1 MKTILKR
8 YPAIPILAGFLF
20 VIISGT
26 VLLKIPVSTTEGYIP
41 WIDALFTATS
51 AVCVTGLIVVDTG
64 SYFSVFGQIVILI
77 LIQIGG
83 LGVMTLAVLFFQ
95 WIGKQITLQ
104 QRILV
109 QDLYSIAPRK
119 DIFRLVSSV
128 VIFTFAAELIGM
140 ILLFTRWRHT
150 MPVRDAW
157 FHSIFHSISAFCNAG
172 FSLNADSITAY
183 KSDAL
188 INVTMCCLIIAGG
201 IGFPVLY
208 DLAVTFRNREKRLK
222 LTVQTRVVLV
232 TTIILIAGGALVFG
246 ILERHSPEVSA
257 SLNERVLTALF
268 QSVTCRTAG
277 FNTVEIGALQN
288 TTLMMVMFLMFFGAS
303 PGSCGGG
310 VKTTTLA
317 ILTGFIISRF
327 KGSKHINLFKKTI
340 PSDTVN
346 MSMSLVIIAALLIC
360 VILFMVLSHGLLTES
375 SESDKQIFL
384 ACLFETV
391 SAFGTVGLSMGITS
405 ELNTWGKA
413 WIILM
418 MIIGRLGVLT
428 FAYLIVGKST
438 EKRIEY
444 AEENI
449 MIG

>member
-1 MKTILKR
+1 MKTLFKKH
-8 YPAIPILAGFLF
+8 PATPILAGFLF

-26 VLLKIPVSTTEGYIP
+26 VLLKLPVSTANGYIT
-41 WIDALFTATS
+41 WIDAFFTATS

-64 SYFSVFGQIVILI
+64 SYFSVFGQIVILS
-77 LIQIGG
+77 LFQIGG
-83 LGVMTLAVLFFQ
+83 LGVMTIAVLFFQ
-95 WIGKQITLQ
+95 WIGKQISLQ

-109 QDLYSIAPRK
+109 QDLYSVAPRK

-128 VIFTFAAELIGM
+128 VIFTFTAEIIGM
-140 ILLFTRWRHT
+140 LLLYIRWSHT
-150 MPVRDAW
+150 MPVRNAW

-172 FSLNADSITAY
+172 FSLNSDSMIAH

-188 INVTMCCLIIAGG
+188 INLTMCCLIIAGG

-208 DLAVTFRNREKRLK
+208 DLAITFRNRKKRLK

-232 TTIILIAGGALVFG
+232 TTFVLIVGGALIFG
-246 ILERHSPEVSA
+246 ILERHSPDVSA
-257 SLNERVLTALF
+257 SLNDRVLTALF

-277 FNTVEIGALQN
+277 FNTVDIGALKS
-288 TTLMMVMFLMFFGAS
+288 TTIMMAVFLMFFGAS

-317 ILTGFIISRF
+317 ILSGFVISRF
-327 KGSKHINLFKKTI
+327 KRSKYVNIFRKTI
-340 PSDTVN
+340 PLDTVN
-346 MSMSLVIIAALLIC
+346 RSMALVVISALLIC
-360 VILFMVLSHGLLTES
+360 VTLFAILSHGLLTES
-375 SESDKQIFL
+375 SGLNQQIFL

-405 ELNTWGKA
+405 ELNTSGKL

-438 EKRIEY
+438 EKHIEY